1 MIGQKRER
9 ERTAIVQCVGC
20 GPQFIVIVDQFHHKY
35 DKYANISN
43 LEAFLVLY
51 FSQMKK
57 SGWVNIILIGLVSGY
72 LVD

>member
-1 MIGQKRER
+1 MNS
-9 ERTAIVQCVGC
+9 V
-20 GPQFIVIVDQFHHKY
+20 
-35 DKYANISN
+35 
-43 LEAFLVLY
+43 LEMDLSLLLLWINSTTNMQIFQTWKLSGILVLY

>member
-1 MIGQKRER
+1 MNSVLE
-9 ERTAIVQCVGC
+9 
-20 GPQFIVIVDQFHHKY
+20 VDLSLLLLWINSTTNMQIFQTWKLSG
-35 DKYANISN
+35 I
-43 LEAFLVLY
+43 LVLY

>member
-1 MIGQKRER
+1 MCS
-9 ERTAIVQCVGC
+9 VLV
-20 GPQFIVIVDQFHHKY
+20 VDLSLLLLWINSTTNMQIFQTWKLSG
-35 DKYANISN
+35 I
-43 LEAFLVLY
+43 LVLY

>member
-1 MIGQKRER
+1 MNS
-9 ERTAIVQCVGC
+9 VLV
-20 GPQFIVIVDQFHHKY
+20 VDLSLLLLWINSTTNMQIFQTWKLSG
-35 DKYANISN
+35 I
-43 LEAFLVLY
+43 LVLY

>member
-1 MIGQKRER
+1 MCS
-9 ERTAIVQCVGC
+9 VLV
-20 GPQFIVIVDQFHHKY
+20 VDLSLLLLWINSTTNMQIFQTWKLSW
-35 DKYANISN
+35 I
-43 LEAFLVLY
+43 LVLY